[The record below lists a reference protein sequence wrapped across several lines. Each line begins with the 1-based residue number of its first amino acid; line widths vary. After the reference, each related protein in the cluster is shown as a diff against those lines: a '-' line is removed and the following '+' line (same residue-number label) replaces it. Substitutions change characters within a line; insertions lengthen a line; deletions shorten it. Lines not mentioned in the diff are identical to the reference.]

1 MNPIIKEN
9 EAKIIIVKI
18 EIEETFK
25 ILIEKLNKEKSDIFN
40 MLDQI
45 QSDK

>member
-1 MNPIIKEN
+1 MNPLIKEN
-9 EAKIIIVKI
+9 EAKIIIVKT